1 MYMTI
6 HGLFSDQLS
15 LEVSAVQSEWKTSFD
30 SCSNPTYWH
39 QIFNDCQP
47 ESCNVSSV
55 ADKIIRKPTVGRH
68 QYWIYGYVL
77 RSPVIV
83 NIGIVYNL

>member
-6 HGLFSDQLS
+6 QDLFSDQLS
-15 LEVSAVQSEWKTSFD
+15 LEVSAVQSEWNNAFN
-30 SCSNPTYWH
+30 SCKDPTYWH

-47 ESCNVSSV
+47 KSCNASSV
-55 ADKIIRKPTVGRH
+55 ADTIINKSTLGDQ

-83 NIGIVYNL
+83 NIGNY